1 MTPSSR
7 ITQMTRRRLARHR
20 APCARRSDACPSSNS
35 AVSASAIDPP
45 ALSCGREKAQLA
57 ARQARASAWTAEVVL
72 MRERRRGGEAR
83 VSTWLTTVL
92 AEVELGEDD

>member
-1 MTPSSR
+1 
-7 ITQMTRRRLARHR
+7 
-20 APCARRSDACPSSNS
+20 
-35 AVSASAIDPP
+35 
-45 ALSCGREKAQLA
+45 
-57 ARQARASAWTAEVVL
+57 